1 MEGTPD
7 QPNVVDGGSSDLKN
21 LNVLLVD
28 DDGAF
33 AHRLG
38 KALQYRELNV
48 QICTTIQKAEAVIR
62 LCPLDIMIT
71 DLRMGD
77 ESGLELVKLLKE
89 VSPDAKSLV
98 LTGYGHVDTVVSA
111 VKLGATEFL
120 SRPADVD
127 EILEVL
133 GVAPQRGET
142 EAPCLKSAEQVRWEH
157 INRVFAE
164 SGNNIAMTARLLR
177 LHRRTL
183 QRLLAR
189 GQPRR

>member
-71 DLRMGD
+71 DLRIGD

-98 LTGYGHVDTVVSA
+98 LTGYGHARSC
-111 VKLGATEFL
+111 K
-120 SRPADVD
+120 
-127 EILEVL
+127 
-133 GVAPQRGET
+133 
-142 EAPCLKSAEQVRWEH
+142 VRH
-157 INRVFAE
+157 
-164 SGNNIAMTARLLR
+164 
-177 LHRRTL
+177 
-183 QRLLAR
+183 
-189 GQPRR
+189 